1 MKQTKLGKGASRP
14 ITKYDDVLNFFMA
27 PADIPIR
34 KLWELAK
41 EYKVDRKISL
51 SFLDLIMP
59 VYHQMFKSLYNLK
72 VTGIENIP
80 VGKRCIIAPNH
91 SSWLDAQL
99 IASILPQR
107 AYFLAKK
114 ELLRMPVS
122 GVMMELVGGIGIDR
136 EYVDATGLKKAMG
149 LLKKEEHLVIFP
161 EGTIPGEEDLGREDM
176 ESDTGLLHGN
186 SGAVLLAIKT
196 QSPIIPVGIIGA
208 DKVLPP
214 ETFPR
219 MESLPEFK
227 NTQLK
232 VAIGKPITYEK
243 YYNKKISNEET
254 DLLTTE
260 LMKQI
265 GKLANK
271 KQITS
276 QEKK

>member
-1 MKQTKLGKGASRP
+1 MKQTKLGKGVSRP
-14 ITKYDDVLNFFMA
+14 VTKYDDILNFFMA
-27 PADIPIR
+27 PADIPVR
-34 KLWELAK
+34 RLWELAK
-41 EYKVDRKISL
+41 EYKVDRQISL
-51 SFLDLIMP
+51 SFLDLIIP

-72 VTGIENIP
+72 VTGLENIQ
-80 VGKRCIIAPNH
+80 VGKRCIISPNH

-114 ELLRMPVS
+114 ELLKMPVS

-149 LLKKEEHLVIFP
+149 LLKKNEHLVIFP
-161 EGTIPGEEDLGREDM
+161 EGTIPGEEDLTRDHMQSE
-176 ESDTGLLHGN
+176 TGLLHGN

-196 QSPIIPVGIIGA
+196 QSPIVPVGIIGA
-208 DKVLPP
+208 DEVLPP
-214 ETFPR
+214 ETFPK

-232 VAIGKPITYEK
+232 VAFGQPITYEK
-243 YYNKKISNEET
+243 YYGKKISNEET
-254 DLLTTE
+254 ENLTIE

-265 GKLANK
+265 GKLAGK
-271 KQITS
+271 KQS
-276 QEKK
+276 AAQKKK

>member
-1 MKQTKLGKGASRP
+1 
-14 ITKYDDVLNFFMA
+14 MA
-27 PADIPIR
+27 IQEWVQIEVEYINNHHYHT
-34 KLWELAK
+34 ELARQYFDNGK
-41 EYKVDRKISL
+41 FKNIKQLKKYQQRITPSEDSQEERKWKK
-51 SFLDLIMP
+51 
-59 VYHQMFKSLYNLK
+59 QKK
-72 VTGIENIP
+72 KTE
-80 VGKRCIIAPNH
+80 
-91 SSWLDAQL
+91 
-99 IASILPQR
+99 
-107 AYFLAKK
+107 K
-114 ELLRMPVS
+114 ELK
-122 GVMMELVGGIGIDR
+122 ELN
-136 EYVDATGLKKAMG
+136 
-149 LLKKEEHLVIFP
+149 
-161 EGTIPGEEDLGREDM
+161 LGREDM

>member
-14 ITKYDDVLNFFMA
+14 ITKYDDILNFFMA
-27 PADIPIR
+27 PADVPVR

-80 VGKRCIIAPNH
+80 SGKRCIIAPNH

-114 ELLRMPVS
+114 ELLKMPVS

-161 EGTIPGEEDLGREDM
+161 EGTIPGEEDLSREDM
-176 ESDTGLLHGN
+176 ESESGLLHGN
-186 SGAVLLAIKT
+186 QGAVLLAIKT

-219 MESLPEFK
+219 MEALPEFK
-227 NTQLK
+227 NIQLR
-232 VAIGKPITYEK
+232 VTLGTPITYEK
-243 YYNKKISNEET
+243 YYGKKISHEET
-254 DLLTTE
+254 ENLTAE

-265 GKLANK
+265 GKLAGKQQFASRDK
-271 KQITS
+271 K
-276 QEKK
+276 

>member
-14 ITKYDDVLNFFMA
+14 ITKYDDILNFFMA
-27 PADIPIR
+27 PADVPVR

-41 EYKVDRKISL
+41 EYKVDRQISL
-51 SFLDLIMP
+51 SFLNLIMP
-59 VYHQMFKSLYNLK
+59 VYHQIFKSLYNLK

-80 VGKRCIIAPNH
+80 VGKRCIISPNH

-114 ELLRMPVS
+114 ELLKMPVS

-161 EGTIPGEEDLGREDM
+161 EGTIPGEEDLTRDHM
-176 ESDTGLLHGN
+176 QSDTGLLHGN

-208 DKVLPP
+208 DEVLPP

-232 VAIGKPITYEK
+232 VAIGEPITFEK

-254 DLLTTE
+254 ELLTTE

-265 GKLANK
+265 GKLASK
-271 KQITS
+271 KQSTA
-276 QEKK
+276 QKQK